1 MARIEP
7 ERKFVGIA
15 STELSLIYR
24 YTTNLS
30 NNQTI
35 ESPFLDVGSYNKVKI
50 ICTTD
55 KTGQLSLVWSSDGV
69 SEEFQEFFYLAYENN
84 IFETKVKAR
93 YLKVRYVNGSATTTF
108 KLLVFVK
115 V

>member
-1 MARIEP
+1 MARLEP
-7 ERKFVGIA
+7 EKKFVGIA

-24 YTTNLS
+24 YTQNLS
-30 NNQTI
+30 SNQTI
-35 ESPFLDVGSYNKVKI
+35 ESSFLDVGNYNKVKI

-69 SEEFQEFFYLAYENN
+69 NEEFEEFFYTGYENKM
-84 IFETKVKAR
+84 FETKVKAR
-93 YLKVRYVNGSATTTF
+93 YLKVRYVNGVATDKF